1 MYLVKGNDTQRKSLI
16 ITYDSTRALLYVVH
30 VLAGVW
36 LWLQQ
41 GVGDYT
47 GQAL

>member
-16 ITYDSTRALLYVVH
+16 ISYDSTRALLYVVH

-36 LWLQQ
+36 LQQ